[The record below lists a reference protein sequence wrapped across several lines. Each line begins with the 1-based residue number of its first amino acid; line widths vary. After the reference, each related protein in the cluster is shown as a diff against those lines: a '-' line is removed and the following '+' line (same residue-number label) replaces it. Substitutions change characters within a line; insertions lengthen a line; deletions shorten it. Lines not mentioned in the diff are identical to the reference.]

1 MKVRLGYVALPIS
14 ILDTSSHALT
24 YTRYQKMEEKD
35 AIEKL
40 HQVILSNID
49 SLKKIL
55 IYNQKNDIYFY
66 RMTSSLLP
74 LVTHEKVLWKGF
86 SCYEKQLKEVGQL
99 ILQNKMRVDIHPD
112 PFYVLNSSKEEVVE
126 NTMRLLKFQSTL
138 LDTMGFAS
146 KIILHV
152 GSQVGGKSVALKRFK
167 DNFYR
172 LDLEIQKKIVLENDD
187 KIYTA
192 SDTLQLCQEL
202 KIPMVLDVHHHFC
215 NPSLEKLEDLLLP
228 IFETWK
234 DLPPK
239 IHFSSPKNQKE
250 KRSHHDYIQLEDFL
264 SFLDLTKKIGKDF
277 DVMIEAKAKDEALF
291 RLIRQIKYKTTYFVQ
306 GTTIFLNL
314 SK

>member
-1 MKVRLGYVALPIS
+1 MTGVQTCALPI
-14 ILDTSSHALT
+14 
-24 YTRYQKMEEKD
+24 Y
-35 AIEKL
+35 
-40 HQVILSNID
+40 
-49 SLKKIL
+49 
-55 IYNQKNDIYFY
+55 
-66 RMTSSLLP
+66 
-74 LVTHEKVLWKGF
+74 
-86 SCYEKQLKEVGQL
+86 
-99 ILQNKMRVDIHPD
+99 
-112 PFYVLNSSKEEVVE
+112 
-126 NTMRLLKFQSTL
+126 
-138 LDTMGFAS
+138 
-146 KIILHV
+146 
-152 GSQVGGKSVALKRFK
+152 
-167 DNFYR
+167 
-172 LDLEIQKKIVLENDD
+172 D

>member
-138 LDTMGFAS
+138 L
-146 KIILHV
+146 
-152 GSQVGGKSVALKRFK
+152 
-167 DNFYR
+167 
-172 LDLEIQKKIVLENDD
+172 
-187 KIYTA
+187 
-192 SDTLQLCQEL
+192 
-202 KIPMVLDVHHHFC
+202 
-215 NPSLEKLEDLLLP
+215 
-228 IFETWK
+228 
-234 DLPPK
+234 
-239 IHFSSPKNQKE
+239 
-250 KRSHHDYIQLEDFL
+250 
-264 SFLDLTKKIGKDF
+264 
-277 DVMIEAKAKDEALF
+277 
-291 RLIRQIKYKTTYFVQ
+291 
-306 GTTIFLNL
+306 
-314 SK
+314 